1 MYSLGFLYYKINNNI
16 KTINPIIT
24 RPNGDGSSVLK
35 SYISMFCDIIFPI
48 ISNILYATGSDK
60 IINNK
65 KP

>member
-1 MYSLGFLYYKINNNI
+1 MYYRGFYNINNNI
-16 KTINPIIT
+16 KTINPMIT
-24 RPNGDGSSVLK
+24 RPNGEGSSVSK

>member
-1 MYSLGFLYYKINNNI
+1 MNNNI

-24 RPNGDGSSVLK
+24 RPNGEGSSVLK
-35 SYISMFCDIIFPI
+35 SYSSMFCDIIFPI